1 MNQIK
6 ILMENVL
13 GLNEG
18 RGVAARTKG
27 DTYIN
32 AKGHVLSFEKVI
44 FVPDK
49 TDGME
54 TEELV
59 KTINN
64 WKMSNSDIA
73 TKDANEVKDSTCA
86 VIVVF
91 KDKEKNSFVAFI
103 KYLKRFKTNRLAAWA
118 NDDFRKLTGYE
129 YTSKLT
135 KKEKSGI
142 KASDL
147 LTGGKKDAKVEVL
160 SADTLIEK
168 VKANVASSTM
178 LADESKTDINNL
190 IDNFIMGSANLVP
203 LANESMASAYEDYL
217 GEILA
222 PYAVVKGIK
231 VTGDIQTSES
241 KLLAPFAL
249 KYSDMLIRFNTTATE
264 KLIDSTLVSPDGNT
278 KVGISSKADSDG
290 GAAAAIT
297 NLYHALSEVDDA
309 WKANNKYAVDIIN
322 SVTKTKSVENPVE
335 LARIAELLPGDEYQ
349 IYKKY
354 IATQM
359 KSSTPIPIPD
369 VPSASVFLH
378 AIKVKDSSAS
388 SEFYTLLA
396 GMAKLSAA
404 VINRNAKYNI
414 TGSFLELLNKSS
426 ILQVYTRVK
435 TSKKGMRFDGFEVK
449 YPPQFKGKIE
459 LWTST
464 RFKSTGISGR
474 VGFKLI

>member
-32 AKGHVLSFEKVI
+32 DKGHALAFEKVI
-44 FVPDK
+44 FVPDDS
-49 TDGME
+49 DGME

-73 TKDANEVKDSTCA
+73 TKDVNEVKGSSCA

-103 KYLKRFKTNRLAAWA
+103 KYLKRFKTNRLAAWDNA
-118 NDDFRKLTGYE
+118 DFKKLTGYE

-147 LTGGKKDAKVEVL
+147 LTGGKADAKPEVL
-160 SADTLIEK
+160 SAAALIEK
-168 VKANVASSTM
+168 VKANVASSTK
-178 LADESKTDINNL
+178 LADESKADINNL
-190 IDNFIMGSANLVP
+190 IDNFAMGSANLVP
-203 LANESMASAYEDYL
+203 LANESMAAAYEDYL

-222 PYAVVKGIK
+222 PYAIVKGIK
-231 VTGDIQTSES
+231 VTGDIQASES

-249 KYSDMLIRFNTTATE
+249 KYSDMQIRFNTSASE

-278 KVGISSKADSDG
+278 KIGISSKADSDG
-290 GAAAAIT
+290 GAAAAVT
-297 NLYHALSEVDDA
+297 NLYHALSDVDDA
-309 WKANNKYAVDIIN
+309 WKQKNKYAVDIIQ
-322 SVTKTKSVENPVE
+322 SIVKTKAVYNPLE
-335 LARIAELLPGDEYQ
+335 LARIAELLPGNEYQ
-349 IYKKY
+349 IYKDY
-354 IATQM
+354 IAAQS
-359 KSSTPIPIPD
+359 KSSTPIPVPD
-369 VPSASVFLH
+369 VPSAKVFLN
-378 AIKVKDSSAS
+378 AIKVKESTPAS
-388 SEFYTLLA
+388 QFYTLLA
-396 GMAKLSAA
+396 GMAKMAA
-404 VINRNAKYNI
+404 AAINKNAKFNI
-414 TGSFLELLNKSS
+414 TQSFLELLNKSS

-459 LWTST
+459 IWTST
-464 RFKSTGISGR
+464 RFKSTGISGK